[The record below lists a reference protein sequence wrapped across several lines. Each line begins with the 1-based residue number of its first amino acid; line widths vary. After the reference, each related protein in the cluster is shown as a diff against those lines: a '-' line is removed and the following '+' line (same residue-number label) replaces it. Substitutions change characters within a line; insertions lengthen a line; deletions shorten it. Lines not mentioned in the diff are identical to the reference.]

1 MNNQTQ
7 KNHNKSITQKR
18 NGAPF
23 QWKTKCFLALLMA
36 VQLLFSPI
44 TISNAEGQK
53 ISASTLGNVGGEIVS
68 LESSTRSF
76 GLSYKGSLGG
86 VATKSSD
93 VEIEI
98 ITEQQVDSG
107 DDVIVAIA
115 ADPNANMVIGVE
127 DSTGNAYEQIGDA
140 VINTGELRTYLFIAY
155 DVNSMPA
162 GSSIT
167 ISDSTAVA
175 AHAAVAALFNGLAD
189 AFPFDLISSN
199 TGVSTTPS
207 SGATSTTTQANELL
221 IGIIGTEG
229 PDGDTP
235 GIWGNSFVA
244 GPRLGTTGGTDDTNI
259 TIALGYQIVTAADAY
274 TASKSGIT
282 ERDWAALIAAF
293 FADDNI
299 EKPKIYT
306 TGNPLEEFL
315 SLPGGISDEQTYS
328 VSGAD
333 LSEAISITAPTDFEI
348 SLTSGSGFTTS
359 IVLEPTVGFVAS
371 TPIYVRFNRTG
382 EGTSDGFLS
391 HESSG
396 ATSRNIPISGTSAP
410 LSPVDFDILLAR
422 PTDNSITANIIP
434 DNDVEF
440 YIEYGITS
448 GSYSD
453 QTITYTANAD
463 EPIEF
468 VIGSLLPNTDYFYR
482 VVYRQIGI
490 TEWNIGEEHSF
501 ITQRA
506 PGNAFTF
513 TIISDSHLGQYGGVT
528 DDEYA
533 LYAQTLQN
541 VKADDPDFHIDLGD
555 TYAMDPSPLGTG
567 MTLQEAMAAYY
578 VERPFLKEITDSI
591 PFFQVLGNHENE
603 EGWNF
608 DDVFSAPDQSLA
620 IVGMT
625 ARKYYIPIPIPDDFY
640 TGNTDPLDEPIGGD
654 TNQED
659 YYAWEWG
666 DALFVVI
673 DPFHYSLVWP
683 NDYGEGYGG
692 EGQDG
697 EVSGD
702 RWDWSLGIDQYLW
715 LKETLENSDAMY
727 KFVFSHHVTGGAT
740 PYGRGG
746 ISAAP
751 YFEWGG
757 YNADDTWGWDTHRP
771 AAEGWD
777 VPIHQLMVANGV
789 DVFFHGH
796 DHIFAYEELD
806 GIVYLEC
813 PKPDDAGY
821 DWEPYGYGY
830 NEDLYPD
837 GLMIQNSGHIRVI
850 VSPENVS
857 IEYVRAYLPGDGE
870 NGVIAFSVEIPGAEP
885 EEILGDVNKDGVSN
899 STDAL
904 IVLKGDVGLD
914 ISSHCPMNCGDVN
927 GDGFANSTDAL
938 LILKYDVGL
947 PIAFPVGE
955 SGCPA
960 SITQPPGCTP

>member
-1 MNNQTQ
+1 M
-7 KNHNKSITQKR
+7 TQKR
-18 NGAPF
+18 SEAPF
-23 QWKTKCFLALLMA
+23 RWKIKCFLALLTA

-44 TISNAEGQK
+44 TIINAEGHK
-53 ISASTLGNVGGEIVS
+53 ISASFENYGGEIES
-68 LESSTRSF
+68 IESSTRSF

-86 VATKSSD
+86 AATKSSD
-93 VEIEI
+93 AEIEI
-98 ITEQQVDSG
+98 ITEQQVESG
-107 DDVIVAIA
+107 DDIIVAIA
-115 ADPNANMVIGVE
+115 ADPNASMVIGVE
-127 DSTGNAYEQIGDA
+127 DSAGNVYEQIGDA
-140 VINTGELRTYLFIAY
+140 VINTGQLRTYLFISY
-155 DVNSMPA
+155 DVNSMPP

-175 AHAAVAALFNGLAD
+175 AHAAVAGLFNGLAD
-189 AFPFDLISSN
+189 ALPLDLISSN

-235 GIWGNSFVA
+235 GMWGESFVE

-259 TIALGYQIVTAADAY
+259 TIALGYRIVSAAGAY
-274 TASKSGIT
+274 TASKSGTT
-282 ERDWAALIAAF
+282 ERDWTALIATF

-306 TGNPLEEFL
+306 TGTPLQDFS
-315 SLPGGISDEQTYS
+315 SLPGGISNEQAYS
-328 VSGAD
+328 VFGAD
-333 LSEAISITAPTDFEI
+333 LSEAITITAPTDFEI

-359 IVLEPTVGFVAS
+359 ILLEPTDGIVTS
-371 TPIYVRFNRTG
+371 TPIYVRFNRIG

-391 HESSG
+391 HESPG
-396 ATSRNIPISGTSAP
+396 ATTRDITVTGTSAP
-410 LSPVDFDILLAR
+410 LNLVDFNILLAC
-422 PTDNSITANIIP
+422 PEDDSITVNLIP
-434 DNDVEF
+434 DSDVEF
-440 YIEYGITS
+440 YIEYGVAPGTYSEQTS
-448 GSYSD
+448 NYNGYE
-453 QTITYTANAD
+453 D
-463 EPIEF
+463 EVIEF
-468 VIGSLLPNTDYFYR
+468 VIDGLSANTRYFYR
-482 VVYRQIGI
+482 IVYHETGVA
-490 TEWNIGEEHSF
+490 EWNSGEEYSF
-501 ITQRA
+501 ITQRP
-506 PGNAFTF
+506 PGSTFVF
-513 TIISDSHLGQYGGVT
+513 TIQSDSHLGQYGGVT
-528 DDEYA
+528 ADEYA
-533 LYAQTLQN
+533 LYAQTLEN
-541 VKADDPDFHIDLGD
+541 VAADNPDFHMDLGD

-567 MTLQEAMAAYY
+567 MTPEEAMDAYY
-578 VERPFLKEITDSI
+578 VERPYLGAITHSI
-591 PFFQVLGNHENE
+591 PYFQVLGNHENE

-608 DDVFSAPDQSLA
+608 DDVFTSPDQSLA
-620 IVGMT
+620 IVGMA
-625 ARKYYIPIPIPDDFY
+625 ARKYYIPVPVPDGFY
-640 TGNTDPLDEPIGGD
+640 TGNTDPLAEPIGGD
-654 TNQED
+654 TNHED

-673 DPFHYSLVWP
+673 DPYHYSLIWP

-697 EVSGD
+697 EASGD
-702 RWDWSLGIDQYLW
+702 RWDWSLGIEQYLW
-715 LKETLENSDAMY
+715 LKETLENSDATY

-777 VPIHQLMVANGV
+777 VPVHQLMVANGV
-789 DVFFHGH
+789 DVYFHGH
-796 DHIFAYEELD
+796 DHIYAAEELD
-806 GIVYLEC
+806 GILYIEV

-830 NEDLYPD
+830 NEDLYPEAD
-837 GLMIQNSGHIRVI
+837 AIIQNSGHIRVT
-850 VSPENVS
+850 VTPEGVT
-857 IEYVRAYLPGDGE
+857 IEYVRSYLPGDGT
-870 NGVIAFSVEIPGAEP
+870 NGVIADTRVVGP
-885 EEILGDVNKDGVSN
+885 ETTEVLGDVNNDGLAN

-927 GDGFANSTDAL
+927 GDGFVNSTDAL

-947 PIAFPVGE
+947 TIAFPVGGA
-955 SGCPA
+955 GCPA